1 MLKSK
6 RRNYLQKYSLIQ
18 NRNKIA
24 KGKLSNWILK
34 NKITLLSIPVIC
46 KHFGTLYG
54 GLYVSDTGTKMKC
67 THYTE
72 SCLQYNLTWS
82 FQACEG

>member
-1 MLKSK
+1 MFKSK
-6 RRNYLQKYSLIQ
+6 RRNYLQKYSLMQ

-24 KGKLSNWILK
+24 KGKLSNSILK
-34 NKITLLSIPVIC
+34 PKITLLPIPVIC

-67 THYTE
+67 TQYTE
-72 SCLQYNLTWS
+72 SCFTIQSNMKFPS
-82 FQACEG
+82 M